1 MSTQDEMAIQNKI
14 CEYLSKKGYFFMR
27 LNNAPV
33 HDQKMNQGYGG
44 YRSQGKWSAPG
55 LADLLLI
62 DKEKYGM
69 AVFLEVKVLR
79 GKQSPDQHLF
89 AKRCCLNNCEY
100 AVVRSVEDVKK
111 LGY

>member
-1 MSTQDEMAIQNKI
+1 
-14 CEYLSKKGYFFMR
+14 MR

-33 HDQKMNQGYGG
+33 YDQKMNQGRGG
-44 YRSQGKWSAPG
+44 YRSQGKWASPG

-69 AVFLEVKVLR
+69 AVFLEVKGLK

-89 AKRCCLNNCEY
+89 AKRCSLNNSEY
-100 AVVRSVEDVKK
+100 YIVKSVEEVKA